1 MDSDPPD
8 VPISNIP
15 TLKLGSKHVVGNR
28 PHPTQPN
35 PPFKLFSLANT
46 QTHSRGLT
54 ENEGSGRMDGQ
65 TTKRFGASPVWNT
78 RRQPFALQARRTNQS
93 AAPAMFGLD
102 GAHTSSNTN
111 AYASKMVDYNEH
123 HHDNMPRAGTD
134 LSPGAALPSNNA
146 YLAPLKASNPA
157 RRPPSNHS
165 ASPHVASQDQ
175 DIEYDAEDPLTRAMK
190 LGASHLKQ
198 HKDAIR
204 QQRQEI
210 EELHQR
216 LDSLTVERAHEA
228 AAHV

>member
-46 QTHSRGLT
+46 QTHSRVLT

-93 AAPAMFGLD
+93 ETPAMFGLD
-102 GAHTSSNTN
+102 GAHTSSNTI
-111 AYASKMVDYNEH
+111 AYPSKMVDQNERH
-123 HHDNMPRAGTD
+123 RKYCIFR
-134 LSPGAALPSNNA
+134 LSNTRLTLRRRQYDQTWHGVVPWRGS
-146 YLAPLKASNPA
+146 PL
-157 RRPPSNHS
+157 
-165 ASPHVASQDQ
+165 
-175 DIEYDAEDPLTRAMK
+175 E
-190 LGASHLKQ
+190 
-198 HKDAIR
+198 
-204 QQRQEI
+204 
-210 EELHQR
+210 
-216 LDSLTVERAHEA
+216 
-228 AAHV
+228 